1 MNQSKVRLTTRPLV
15 SPNVNGCAD
24 IQELMHSVKIAHERG
39 ALFFLAVQLE
49 KLLRE
54 HSEKN
59 GPPTAVELETLLAQA
74 VRVM

>member
-1 MNQSKVRLTTRPLV
+1 MTQSKVRPTTRSLV
-15 SPNVNGCAD
+15 RPNVNGCAD
-24 IQELMHSVKIAHERG
+24 IQELIHAVKIAHERG

-49 KLLRE
+49 KLLEE
-54 HSEKN
+54 HREKN